1 MRRRELLAGLGG
13 VALAGMAGCLDAVG
27 MAEHEAT
34 PAGVDA
40 STRSNTGYEQ
50 TSVEPLAVTED
61 VVLSEQVTVINYL
74 TEHEKAVDMGPLGS
88 QRGAVFI
95 VLTTPHVSILGREFN
110 PIEEMST
117 QELVDMVEDNYDD
130 IGNITHDADG
140 EVTILDQ
147 ETTQSRF
154 EADAQFDGRD
164 APVYLHITESVST
177 ETDHLVT
184 ISVYPRD
191 LRATEEENVFE
202 LMENVVSSV
211 DEEPTNG
218 SDDSD
223 ADDGGDDDVDGD
235 ADDGDDDV
243 DRSDE
248 DGDADE
254 DEEEDDEE
262 DDDGLLGL

>member
-13 VALAGMAGCLDAVG
+13 VALAGVAGCLDAVG

-164 APVYLHITESVST
+164 VPVYLHITESVST

-191 LRATEEENVFE
+191 LRTTEEENVFE
-202 LMENVVSSV
+202 LMENVVSSI

-218 SDDSD
+218 SD
-223 ADDGGDDDVDGD
+223 GGDTADDGD
-235 ADDGDDDV
+235 ADDGDDGDA
-243 DRSDE
+243 DDGD
-248 DGDADE
+248 DGDAD
-254 DEEEDDEE
+254 DGDADDGDADDDDE